1 MWYAPSRMR
10 FLIICLLFAVAC
22 GTQTAHDKMI
32 ALLKEIEIRYNSPE
46 NSFSTDARLRYFDSL
61 LAQSH
66 TVSDSATATIYLART
81 LLESGNEQK
90 AVTLLEQFAQQ
101 HATHQQYNRHGLMKN
116 LALANLRLGERTNCI
131 GLHAAESCIFPVAG
145 RGIHYDKSGSMK
157 AIALY
162 ESLLEKDPNDWET
175 RWLLNIAYMTIGGYP
190 DAVPAQWRLDNL
202 HSDSD
207 NTIKPFIDV
216 SVQMGIDI
224 NNQAGGCVVD
234 DFNNDG
240 YLDII
245 TSSWSLKEGMHY
257 CRNNKD
263 GSFGDASEVSKLGS
277 IRGGLHIMQTDYN
290 NDGWKDLFVMR
301 GAWKGAFGLEPNS
314 LLRNNGD
321 GTFSDVTIESGLLSF
336 HPTQTATWADFNN
349 DGWLDV
355 FIGNETANKDNTHPC
370 ELYLN
375 NKNGTFT
382 NVATQ
387 AACAITAF
395 VKGVTSGDYNNDGWT
410 DIFISTLD
418 GKKILLQNDGLTN
431 GDVHFTD
438 VTEKAGLNKNISRT
452 FSTWFW
458 DYDNDGWPDILVC
471 GYEFNRS
478 LSWYAAAEAAGKL
491 PDNGGHV
498 YLFRNCHDGTF
509 EEVTEKVGLNRVA
522 FAMGSNF
529 GDIDNDGYP
538 DIYLGTGNPLYE
550 SLVPNKM
557 FRNNN
562 GVSFSDVTIASHT
575 GNLQKGH
582 GIAFADLDNDG
593 DEDIYIDMGGAY
605 RGDSY
610 QNALYLN
617 PGQNNNRYINITL
630 EGVTCNK
637 PAIGARIKTTFVEAG
652 RERSVYRYV
661 NSGSSFGGNP
671 LRQHIGIGQAS
682 TISRI
687 EITWPGSKEVQV
699 LENIPSNQNIIIRQG
714 QAGYQTVPLQSF
726 TFGTT
731 FAGCAPVR

>member
-1 MWYAPSRMR
+1 MR
-10 FLIICLLFAVAC
+10 FVILFLFVAAC
-22 GTQTAHDKMI
+22 GADSAHDKMI
-32 ALLKEIEIRYNSPE
+32 ALLKEIEQRHFSPE
-46 NSFSTDARLRYFDSL
+46 NSFATDARMRYFDSI

-66 TVSDSATATIYLART
+66 TVSDSAMATIFLART

-131 GLHAAESCIFPVAG
+131 GMHAAESCIFPVAG
-145 RGIHYDKSGSMK
+145 RGIHHDKSGSMK

-162 ESLLEKDPNDWET
+162 ESILEKDPNDWET
-175 RWLLNIAYMTIGGYP
+175 RWLLNIAYMTTGGYP

-202 HSDSD
+202 HTDAGH
-207 NTIKPFIDV
+207 TIKPFSDV
-216 SVQMGIDI
+216 SVQMGLDI
-224 NNQAGGCVVD
+224 SNQAGGCVVD

-245 TSSWSLKEGMHY
+245 TSSWSLEEGMHF

-263 GSFGDASEVSKLGS
+263 GSFGDASAASKLS
-277 IRGGLHIMQTDYN
+277 SMHGGLHIMQTDYN

-301 GAWKGAFGLEPNS
+301 GAWKGEFGLEPNS

-336 HPTQTATWADFNN
+336 HPTQTASWADFNN

-355 FIGNETANKDNTHPC
+355 FIGNETASRENARPC

-375 NKNGTFT
+375 NKKGGFT
-382 NVATQ
+382 NIATQ
-387 AACAITAF
+387 AGCAVTGFI
-395 VKGVTSGDYNNDGWT
+395 KGVTSGDYNNDGWA
-410 DIFISTLD
+410 DIFISSLD
-418 GKKILLQNDGLTN
+418 GSKVLLRNDGLTN

-438 VTEKAGLNKNISRT
+438 VTVEAGLNKNSART

-458 DYDNDGWPDILVC
+458 DYDNDGWCDILVC

-491 PDNGGHV
+491 TDNGGHV
-498 YLFRNCHDGTF
+498 YLFRNLHNGTF
-509 EEVTEKVGLNRVA
+509 EEVTEKTGLNKVT

-562 GVSFSDVTIASHT
+562 GASFSDVTVASHT

-605 RGDSY
+605 RGDAY

-617 PGQNNNRYINITL
+617 PGQNNNHYLNITL
-630 EGVTCNK
+630 EGVACNK
-637 PAIGARIKTTFVEAG
+637 PAIGARIKATFIDQG
-652 RERSVYRYV
+652 QERSVYRTV
-661 NSGSSFGGNP
+661 SSGSSFGGNP

-682 TISRI
+682 IITRM

-699 LENIPSNQNIIIRQG
+699 LENIPSGQTIVVRQG
-714 QAGYQTVPLQSF
+714 QAGYKTVPLKSF

-731 FAGCAPVR
+731 FVGCAPVR